1 MMKTLKDFNVKNKR
15 VLVRCDFN
23 IPLDEKENIADD
35 FRIKQTIPTIEYLLK
50 NEAKVILMSHLA
62 NNKSLFVIEER
73 LEKYLGSEEF
83 TLLENLRFNK
93 GEKENDDNFAKEL
106 AQLGDIYINDA
117 FGVCHRKHASVVG
130 VPKYLPSGAGFL
142 LEKEIEVLSKV
153 LKKPERPLVAIIG
166 GNKIESKAKVI
177 EQFLEKADY
186 VLIGGRIAEQI
197 KDKSNKLYIPVDS
210 KNGFDIGPKTIKIFS
225 EIIKKARTILWAGPL
240 GKFEDSVYEQGTKKV
255 AKLIVKN
262 NQAFKIAGGGDT
274 IFALTKFGLRDKFDH
289 ISTGGGAM
297 LQFLSG
303 EELPGLKALDYY
315 GS

>member
-117 FGVCHRKHASVVG
+117 FGVCNRKHASVVG